1 MRVLAIDE
9 GKSIKIEKFSGEDFS
24 FMKIQIKDY
33 LYKKGMHFPLLG
45 ENPIDMK
52 EEE

>member
-1 MRVLAIDE
+1 MAADE
-9 GKSIKIEKFSGEDFS
+9 EKSIKIEKLSGEDFS

-52 EEE
+52 DKE